1 MKYATLIQSLDIQN
15 PMSLDEYINIPEE
28 EKLHELLT
36 NEQLIEAAQTIEEDK
51 EQEMAI
57 EKSSLT
63 FSFSKKES
71 IIGLGKAIAI
81 LEAHDAMQEKQ
92 DSKTKE
98 LIRDLRKK
106 QTGIRR
112 ELMIERDQNM
122 SQVSITKFFSS

>member
-1 MKYATLIQSLDIQN
+1 
-15 PMSLDEYINIPEE
+15 
-28 EKLHELLT
+28 
-36 NEQLIEAAQTIEEDK
+36 
-51 EQEMAI
+51 MAI
-57 EKSSLT
+57 EKSFLT
-63 FSFSKKES
+63 FIFSKKES

-92 DSKTKE
+92 DSKMEE